1 MVARKLKQT
10 TMPWNP
16 KVNFPQNIRKKMGLV
31 LLAGMVAGLWSGCS
45 STQHN
50 RRVYD
55 RYAELV
61 AERNRAQ
68 TAAVAP
74 APAATGQ
81 QAAVSRPVA
90 AGTTTVSTPATA
102 PAPTPRPEIRP
113 VPVQVIQLTGTAP
126 KPAPTVAA
134 PAPKPAPAVAAVAVP
149 AAVPAPAPVSAAA
162 SVPAPAP
169 AVVESAAV
177 SAESPD
183 GTAYTLKVGDS
194 VQIFLRGIPNA
205 EAIEGIIDEHGGIS
219 LPFINEVKAAGQTA
233 SELARSVRQIYLDQG
248 IYRNISVN
256 VVVPTRYYFMQGEIR
271 QPGRFQIL
279 SATRVSQAIAAA
291 GGYTEFA
298 SGQVQIK
305 RGGKIVKT
313 IRNAKR
319 IDRTPDDDIM
329 LEPDDIVDVR
339 RSLW

>member
-1 MVARKLKQT
+1 MKQT

-16 KVNFPQNIRKKMGLV
+16 NVNFSKNILKNAGWV
-31 LLAGMVAGLWSGCS
+31 LLAGVVAGLWTGCS

-61 AERNRAQ
+61 AEKNRAHQ
-68 TAAVAP
+68 AAATAPVPASQGAPARPAPMPGSAP
-74 APAATGQ
+74 APGLAPRPDARPMPAAKPDA
-81 QAAVSRPVA
+81 AAV
-90 AGTTTVSTPATA
+90 
-102 PAPTPRPEIRP
+102 RP
-113 VPVQVIQLTGTAP
+113 VPVQVIQ
-126 KPAPTVAA
+126 PTQAA
-134 PAPKPAPAVAAVAVP
+134 SKPAPAVAAPAPAVSPAAASPGP
-149 AAVPAPAPVSAAA
+149 AAV
-162 SVPAPAP
+162 SVPAPAVAE
-169 AVVESAAV
+169 AVATGSTESA
-177 SAESPD
+177 D
-183 GTAYTLKVGDS
+183 GTAYTLKVGDA

-219 LPFINEVKAAGQTA
+219 LPYINEVKAAGQTA
-233 SELARSVRQIYLDQG
+233 SELARSIRQIYLDQG

-305 RGGKIVKT
+305 RGGKIYKT

-319 IDRTPDDDIM
+319 IDRTPTDDIL